1 MVKMAGQQH
10 QYSPRYPSLLVT
22 LKHKPE
28 ERSFTDTYSTS
39 RTRRSKDTYYPSLLQ
54 TKNVYINA
62 NQRYQPQQQA
72 QPPPPPPLQLSQQ
85 QYPHRLHTSP
95 RHQSKQ
101 TIYNSD
107 RIHQQYPQQS
117 IRPLMEI
124 KDNLFS
130 LHNDIEPDID
140 DDDLDKQSPRLLQ
153 QKDTKQRVQYR
164 NRKVEL
170 DWDHAFDLDL
180 IDLYTT
186 HIDTDSHSL
195 TSTISST
202 DTSYCSF

>member
-1 MVKMAGQQH
+1 MVSMAGQQH

-28 ERSFTDTYSTS
+28 ERTHADVYSTA
-39 RTRRSKDTYYPSLLQ
+39 RARRAKDSYYPSLFQ
-54 TKNVYINA
+54 TKNVYMNG
-62 NQRYQPQQQA
+62 NQRQQPPSPPVQSSPPQQQ
-72 QPPPPPPLQLSQQ
+72 L
-85 QYPHRLHTSP
+85 PHRSHVPP
-95 RHQSKQ
+95 RYQQKP
-101 TIYNSD
+101 TFYNNSD
-107 RIHQQYPQQS
+107 RIHQPYQQQS

-130 LHNDIEPDID
+130 LHDDVEPDLD
-140 DDDLDKQSPRLLQ
+140 DDDQSLRILQ
-153 QKDTKQRVQYR
+153 PKDAQQRTQYR
-164 NRKVEL
+164 NRKAEL

-180 IDLYTT
+180 IDLYST